1 LTLAL
6 DQPVE
11 PMTETADPAILDLK
25 GLKCPLP
32 ALGALKS
39 LKGMAPG
46 STLIVECTDP
56 MSAID
61 VPHCAFEN
69 GHALESRSDEGG
81 VMRFRIRRGP
91 AG

>member
-1 LTLAL
+1 MS
-6 DQPVE
+6 P
-11 PMTETADPAILDLK
+11 
-25 GLKCPLP
+25 P
-32 ALGALKS
+32 ALRALKA

-69 GHALESRSDEGG
+69 GHALES
-81 VMRFRIRRGP
+81 P
-91 AG
+91 ALCSKLT